1 MKKLFIFVLITAL
14 LSVLVFWN
22 KSKGA
27 HASLRVNSELVSEQ
41 MLADSILASGNLIFN
56 TQIQIR
62 SEVTG
67 IVTQVLVEEGEFVE
81 KGQILMQLDQTA
93 FTADVAN
100 YQAAVN
106 AQKIEIEF
114 VHEQRRELKR
124 QLLVKQ
130 KLYQQKLLS
139 LDDLERFKSQLTIA
153 NIKVKAAKE
162 QLNRHL
168 ASLDLAKD
176 RRNKTTFR
184 ATMPG
189 LVSAVDVKPG
199 ETVIAGSTN
208 IVGSALMTLAD
219 PKTILAELR
228 VDEADIASVASGMM
242 VDVFAASNPKK
253 ALQGEVVSIGTSARS
268 TRQGLGLFFRVKVL
282 LEQSEQLYPGM
293 SCRAEIITKQ
303 AQAALSVPISA
314 VVELDEQQYVWI
326 IESDSAKKQMVSVGM
341 ATDTHQQITQGLTA
355 GEEVVTGPSR
365 VMSKIDDGVALARKR
380 DK

>member
-1 MKKLFIFVLITAL
+1 MKKLLIFIVIATL
-14 LSVLVFWN
+14 LGGMIYWN
-22 KSKGA
+22 KSKGS
-27 HASLRVNSELVSEQ
+27 HASLRINSEQVSEQ
-41 MLADSILASGNLIFN
+41 VLADSILASGNLIFN

-67 IVTQVLVEEGEFVE
+67 IVTQVLVEEGEYVT

-93 FTADVAN
+93 FSADVAN

-114 VHEQRRELKR
+114 VSEQRRELIR
-124 QLLVKQ
+124 QLNVKQ
-130 KLYQQKLLS
+130 KLFKQRLIGV
-139 LDDLERFKSQLTIA
+139 DDLERFKSQLNIA

-168 ASLDLAKD
+168 ASLALAQD

-184 ATMPG
+184 ANMPG
-189 LVSAVDVKPG
+189 LISAVDVKPG

-228 VDEADIASVASGMM
+228 VDEADIASVKPGMA
-242 VDVFAASNPKK
+242 VDVFAASNPKN
-253 ALQGEVVSIGTSARS
+253 ALKGKVISIGTSARS
-268 TRQGLGLFFRVKVL
+268 ARQGLGLFFRVKVL
-282 LEQSEQLYPGM
+282 LAPSEQLYPGM
-293 SCRAEIITKQ
+293 SCRAEIITM
-303 AQAALSVPISA
+303 LSDDSLTVPISA
-314 VVELDEQQYVWI
+314 VVSEDEFHYVWLVKNG
-326 IESDSAKKQMVSVGM
+326 SAVKQVVAIGM
-341 ATDTHQQITQGLTA
+341 ATDTHQQITKGLIK
-355 GEEVVTGPSR
+355 EDIVVTGPSR
-365 VMSKIDDGVALARKR
+365 VMTKIKDGVALSNKE

>member
-1 MKKLFIFVLITAL
+1 MKKLFVFVLIAGVLSAL
-14 LSVLVFWN
+14 IFWN

-27 HASLRVNSELVSEQ
+27 HASLLVNSESVSEQ
-41 MLADSILASGNLIFN
+41 ILSDSILASGNLIFN

-81 KGQILMQLDQTA
+81 KGQVLMQLDQTA
-93 FTADVAN
+93 FSADVAN

-114 VHEQRRELKR
+114 VHEQRRELQR
-124 QLLVKQ
+124 RLLVKQ
-130 KLYQQKLLS
+130 KLYQQKLLG
-139 LDDLERFKSQLTIA
+139 LDDLEQFKSQLAIA

-168 ASLDLAKD
+168 ASLALAQD

-228 VDEADIASVASGMM
+228 VDEADIASVESGMM

-253 ALQGEVVSIGTSARS
+253 ALQGKVVSIGTSARS

-293 SCRAEIITKQ
+293 SCRAEIITAQSQ
-303 AQAALSVPISA
+303 ASLSVPISA
-314 VVELDEQQYVWI
+314 VINQGEQQYVWV
-326 IESDSAKKQMVSVGM
+326 IEHDSARKQLITIGM
-341 ATDTHQQITQGLTA
+341 ATDTHQQITQGIA
-355 GEEVVTGPSR
+355 VGDEVVTGPSR
-365 VMSKIDDGVALARKR
+365 IMSKLEDGVALTRKQGG
-380 DK
+380 